1 MAETANT
8 YPITEAYV
16 MQFTGNVKA
25 ALNRQGGILAGAVSR
40 GMYMGEK
47 SQVVNFLGPVQF
59 TKRDTAYADTVTTEP
74 AHTQR
79 WIAAD
84 DFDLAILIDR
94 IDTLRMLYDPTNPYV
109 ERVREAW
116 ARQIDDIIN
125 TAFFAASKSGKN
137 GASTV
142 AFPTSTDV
150 IAANAS
156 SLTFVKL
163 RALRRGM
170 KKRYVDLRA
179 ERPIIAVTADEVDA
193 LLNETVV
200 GNHDYNAVKPLVDG
214 EVSSFMGFTFLPLE
228 GTLTEVSGTTRYCPA
243 WVPSGMHYGDWQ
255 NFTVTINTRPDKN
268 NIPQIHAAF
277 SGGAVRL
284 EEGKVWRVD
293 CTIPA

>member
-1 MAETANT
+1 MAETANA

-25 ALNRQGGILAGAVSR
+25 ALNRKGGILSAAVSR

-59 TKRDTAYADTVTTEP
+59 TKRDTAYADTVATEP

-79 WIAAD
+79 WISAD
-84 DFDLAILIDR
+84 DYDLAILIDR

-116 ARQIDDIIN
+116 ARQEDDIIN
-125 TAFFAASKSGKN
+125 TAFFASAKTGKN
-137 GASTV
+137 GASTT
-142 AFPTSTDV
+142 AFPTATDV

-156 SLTFVKL
+156 TLTFVKL

-170 KKRYVDLRA
+170 KKRHVDLRA
-179 ERPIIAVTADEVDA
+179 ERPVIAVSADEIDG
-193 LLNETVV
+193 LLAETVV
-200 GNHDYNAVKPLVDG
+200 GSHDYNAVKPLVDG
-214 EVSSFMGFTFLPLE
+214 EVSQFMGFSFLPLE
-228 GTLTEVSGTTRYCPA
+228 GTLSEVSGVRQCPA

-255 NFTVTINTRPDKN
+255 NFTVIVNTRADKN
-268 NIPQIHAAF
+268 NIPQIHASF
-277 SGGAVRL
+277 SGGATRL